1 MAHQAGGRTRVT
13 INGQTYSCRTAPNIR
28 PARMQ
33 NQSYTNHDGSV
44 TFGTMP
50 QPAAAE
56 FSFDV
61 GPAGVDKFN
70 ETLMM
75 GFHAI
80 TILEVDRGVLHQF
93 TNARIIGEPSI
104 NTETGEVSGLSI
116 QTDSYL
122 RTRA

>member
-13 INGQTYSCRTAPNIR
+13 INGQTYSCRTAPSIR
-28 PARMQ
+28 PARLK
-33 NQSYTNHDGSV
+33 NQSYTNHDGTV
-44 TFGTMP
+44 NFGTSP

-70 ETLMM
+70 EALMT
-75 GFHAI
+75 GFHLI

-93 TNARIIGEPSI
+93 TGARVIGEPVI

-116 QTDSYL
+116 ETDTYL